1 MKLTKRQLKRI
12 IKEEKRNLLT
22 EAAYVHDI
30 MRKAAEFLEMRNG
43 EGLERLASEMES
55 LLMPDRE
62 RNSYVLA
69 LNAMVEAAY
78 ELESY
83 EEFGD
88 VLK

>member
-1 MKLTKRQLKRI
+1 MKVSKRQLKRI

-69 LNAMVEAAY
+69 LNAMTEAAY

-83 EEFGD
+83 EEGEEY
-88 VLK
+88 

>member
-1 MKLTKRQLKRI
+1 MKITKRQLKRI

-30 MRKAAEFLEMRNG
+30 MRKAAEALEMRDS
-43 EGLERLASEMES
+43 EKLERLADEMDG

-62 RNSYVLA
+62 KNSYALV
-69 LNAMVEAAY
+69 LNAMLSAAE

-88 VLK
+88 VLR

>member
-1 MKLTKRQLKRI
+1 MKITKRQLKRI

-22 EAAYVHDI
+22 EAAYVHEI
-30 MRKAAEFLEMRNG
+30 MRQAATALEMRDS
-43 EGLERLASEMES
+43 EKLERLADEMDG

-62 RNSYVLA
+62 KNSYVLA
-69 LNAMVEAAY
+69 LNAMLSASE

-88 VLK
+88 VLR

>member
-1 MKLTKRQLKRI
+1 MKVSKKQLKRI

-69 LNAMVEAAY
+69 LNAMTEAAY

-83 EEFGD
+83 EEGEEY
-88 VLK
+88 

>member
-1 MKLTKRQLKRI
+1 MKITKRQLKRI

-22 EAAYVHDI
+22 EAAYVYDI
-30 MRKAAEFLEMRNG
+30 MRKAAEFLEMRDG
-43 EGLERLASEMES
+43 PGLERLASEMES

-62 RNSYVLA
+62 KNSYVLA

-83 EEFGD
+83 EEGEGY
-88 VLK
+88 

>member
-1 MKLTKRQLKRI
+1 MKVSKRQLKRI

-30 MRKAAEFLEMRNG
+30 MRKAAEALEMRDG
-43 EGLERLASEMES
+43 EKLERLAEEMDQ

-69 LNAMVEAAY
+69 LNAMTEAAY

>member
-1 MKLTKRQLKRI
+1 MKISKKQLKRI

-30 MRKAAEFLEMRNG
+30 MRKAAEALEMRDSQ
-43 EGLERLASEMES
+43 GLVDLSNEMEQ
-55 LLMPDRE
+55 LMIPDRE

-83 EEFGD
+83 EEGEGY
-88 VLK
+88 

>member
-1 MKLTKRQLKRI
+1 MKISKRQLKRI

-30 MRKAAEFLEMRNG
+30 MRKAAEALEMRDS
-43 EGLERLASEMES
+43 EKLERLADEMEQ

-69 LNAMVEAAY
+69 LNAMVMAAE

-88 VLK
+88 VLR

>member
-1 MKLTKRQLKRI
+1 MKISKRQLKRI

-62 RNSYVLA
+62 KNSYVLA

-83 EEFGD
+83 EEGEGY
-88 VLK
+88 

>member
-1 MKLTKRQLKRI
+1 MKISKRQLKRI

-69 LNAMVEAAY
+69 LNAMTEAAY

-83 EEFGD
+83 EEGEEY
-88 VLK
+88 

>member
-1 MKLTKRQLKRI
+1 MKITKRQLKRI

-30 MRKAAEFLEMRNG
+30 MRQAATALEMRDG
-43 EGLERLASEMES
+43 EKLERLASEMES

-88 VLK
+88 VLR